1 MSNERWQHLK
11 ELLHQVLELPPD
23 RRSEFLDN
31 ACAADSAMRVELES
45 LLLAGEKV
53 PPGFLQ
59 SAPWDG
65 IDFAIGALQP
75 GQTFARHFHL
85 ISKLGEGGMGQVW
98 LAEQTSPVNRQV
110 ALKLIKAG
118 MYDDAVEQRFRA
130 ELQSLAIMDHP
141 AIAKVFDAGI
151 TAQGQPYF
159 VMEYVPGLPITR
171 YCDEKRLGIPARLE
185 LFVRVCDGVQH
196 AHQKAIIHRDL
207 KPPNI
212 LVQEVDGYPTPRIID
227 FGLAKAITPELT
239 GESVYTR
246 WGQFIG
252 TPGYMSPEQL
262 DTNVRDIDT
271 RTDVYS
277 LGVVLYVLLTGTLP
291 FETKRWHQQ
300 PLDELLRELRLEE
313 PPSPSSKISADR
325 NTSTATAH
333 ARCTEP
339 KQLAKLLRGD
349 LDAITAKA
357 LERDRA
363 RRYGTP
369 SELAA
374 DIQRYLRHEP
384 VLARPASA
392 PYRLK
397 KYVRRHRFG
406 VSAAAALALLLCV
419 FAVLQAQE
427 LRATIRE
434 RDRANHAR
442 DRALSL
448 AARNHAVQEFL
459 DLLISDAAQS
469 ERPMNVNDMLDRSE
483 LLAASEFHD
492 DPENRAA
499 VLDMLGLHYHTIE
512 SDTRAEALMQQ
523 ALAAVASSSDLDLRA
538 QLRCDHALIIGS
550 LGKVTEAKS
559 ALTAVIDAPGTDDE
573 QAADC
578 LEYLSYLAQDAN
590 DAGEAL
596 KYGNLALE
604 RLRRVPHASPSVMA
618 DFLGTVA
625 YAEHLGGHNADAERD
640 YAGALQ
646 LFARAGRERSANA
659 ISVRNNWGIV
669 SDGAGDSRRALE
681 IFDGTLLMLRE
692 GGNSQIPPYL
702 IGNQARQL
710 ENVGRYP
717 EARAAYGRC
726 VELAEKSSSSAQYC
740 LAGLASVAVSTDD
753 PVAAE
758 GYLAKA
764 SAIAGS
770 VPAGSPAA
778 LALLLTRGRLALERG
793 RLEEARASFTAVI
806 GDQRPIATT
815 VRALLARSELNGRES
830 NWTEAGKDA
839 RRGLEIAQQLQGGIA
854 YSSRTGLAWLAIG
867 RALAAQGDS
876 AGAHEAYKAA
886 TDHLSHTVDPGFPA
900 LADAE
905 ERLRSGAASD

>member
-1 MSNERWQHLK
+1 
-11 ELLHQVLELPPD
+11 
-23 RRSEFLDN
+23 
-31 ACAADSAMRVELES
+31 MRIELES
-45 LLLAGEKV
+45 LLLAGENV
-53 PPGFLQ
+53 PPAFLQ
-59 SAPWDG
+59 STPWDHV
-65 IDFAIGALQP
+65 DFAAGALQA

-98 LAEQTSPVNRQV
+98 LAEQTSPVTRQV

-118 MYDDAVEQRFRA
+118 MTDDAVEQRFRS

-141 AIAKVFDAGI
+141 AIAKVFDAGT

-171 YCDEKRLGIPARLE
+171 YCDERRLDIPARLG
-185 LFVRVCDGVQH
+185 LFVRVCEGVQH

-212 LVQEVDGYPTPRIID
+212 LVQDVDGNPAPRIID
-227 FGLAKAITPELT
+227 FGLAKAVTPQLT

-246 WGQFIG
+246 LGQFIG

-262 DTNVRDIDT
+262 DTQRDVDT

-277 LGVVLYVLLTGTLP
+277 LGVVLYVLLAGTLP
-291 FETKRWHQQ
+291 FETKRWHRQ

-313 PPSPSSKISADR
+313 PPSPSSKIIADR
-325 NTSTATAH
+325 DTSAATAH
-333 ARCTEP
+333 SRCTEP
-339 KQLAKLLRGD
+339 KQLVKLLRGD

-392 PYRLK
+392 SYRLK

-406 VSAAAALALLLCV
+406 VSAAAVLALLLCA
-419 FAVLQAQE
+419 FAMLQAQE

-434 RDRANHAR
+434 RDRANHER

-469 ERPMNVNDMLDRSE
+469 QKPMNVNDMLDRSE
-483 LLAASEFHD
+483 SLAASEFHD

-499 VLDMLGLHYHTIE
+499 VLDMLGLHYHTTGG
-512 SDTRAEALMQQ
+512 DARAEPLMQQ
-523 ALAAVASSSDLDLRA
+523 ALAALSSSSDLDLRA
-538 QLRCDHALIIGS
+538 QVRCDHALIIGS
-550 LGKVTEAKS
+550 LGKSTEAKN
-559 ALTAVIDAPGTDDE
+559 ALTAVVETPGTDDE

-590 DAGEAL
+590 DAAGAL
-596 KYGNLALE
+596 KYGQLALE
-604 RLRRVPHASPSVMA
+604 RLRGVPHASPSVVA

-625 YAEHLGGHNADAERD
+625 YAEHLGGHNAEAERD
-640 YAGALQ
+640 YAGSLR
-646 LFARAGRERSANA
+646 LFTQAGRERSANA
-659 ISVRNNWGIV
+659 ISVRNNWAIV

-681 IFDGTLLMLRE
+681 IFEETLRMLRE
-692 GGNSQIPPYL
+692 GGNAEIPPYL
-702 IGNQARQL
+702 LGNQARQL
-710 ENVGRYP
+710 ENIGRYP
-717 EARAAYGRC
+717 ESRAAYGRC
-726 VELAEKSSSSAQYC
+726 VELAEKSGTSAQTTYC
-740 LAGLASVAVSTDD
+740 LVGLASVAVSTND
-753 PVAAE
+753 PAAAE
-758 GYLAKA
+758 EYLGKA
-764 SAIAGS
+764 SAISADR

-778 LALLLTRGRLALERG
+778 LALLLTQGRLALQRG
-793 RLEEARASFTAVI
+793 RLDEARASFTAVI
-806 GDQRPIATT
+806 GGQRPIATT
-815 VRALLARSELNGRES
+815 VRALLARSELSARES
-830 NWTEAGKDA
+830 NWTEAGTDA
-839 RRGLEIAQQLQGGIA
+839 RRALEIAQQLQGGTA
-854 YSSRTGLAWLAIG
+854 YSSRTGLAWLMIG
-867 RALAAQGDS
+867 RTLTAQGDS
-876 AGAHEAYKAA
+876 RGAHEAYEAA
-886 TDHLSHTVDPGFPA
+886 TAHLSHTVDPGFPA

-905 ERLRSGAASD
+905 ARLRSGESSESSR

>member
-1 MSNERWQHLK
+1 VNIEHWQRLK
-11 ELLHQVLELPPD
+11 ELLQQALELPPD
-23 RRSEFLDN
+23 RRAAFLDD
-31 ACAADSAMRVELES
+31 ACAADAAMRIELES
-45 LLLAGEKV
+45 LLLAGENV

-59 SAPWDG
+59 STPWDQVE
-65 IDFAIGALQP
+65 FAAGALRP

-141 AIAKVFDAGI
+141 AIAKVFDAG
-151 TAQGQPYF
+151 TTGQGQPYF
-159 VMEYVPGLPITR
+159 VMEYVPGIPITR
-171 YCDEKRLGIPARLE
+171 YCDEKRLDIAARLE

-212 LVQEVDGYPTPRIID
+212 LVQEVDGNPAPRIID
-227 FGLAKAITPELT
+227 FGLAKAITPQLT

-246 WGQFIG
+246 VGQFMG
-252 TPGYMSPEQL
+252 TPGYMSPEQM
-262 DTNVRDIDT
+262 DTQVRDVDT

-313 PPSPSSKISADR
+313 PPSPSSKIGADR
-325 NTSTATAH
+325 DTSAATAH

-339 KQLAKLLRGD
+339 KQLMKALRGD

-384 VLARPASA
+384 VSARPAGAS
-392 PYRLK
+392 YRLK

-406 VSAAAALALLLCV
+406 ASAAAALALLVCA
-419 FAVLQAQE
+419 FALLQARE

-434 RDRANHAR
+434 RDRANHER

-459 DLLISDAAQS
+459 DLLITDAAQS
-469 ERPMNVNDMLDRSE
+469 EKPMSVNDMLDRSE
-483 LLAASEFHD
+483 LLAATEFHD

-499 VLDMLGLHYHTIE
+499 VLDMLGVHYHTIE
-512 SDTRAEALMQQ
+512 SDTRAEALLQQ
-523 ALAAVASSSDLDLRA
+523 ALAAVASSSDSDLRA
-538 QLRCDHALIIGS
+538 QVRCDHALVVGS

-559 ALTAVIDAPGTDDE
+559 ALTAVIEAPGTDDE

-578 LEYLSYLAQDAN
+578 LEYLSYLAQNAN
-590 DAGEAL
+590 DAADAL

-618 DFLGTVA
+618 DFVGTVA
-625 YAEHLGGHNADAERD
+625 YAEHLGGDNADAERD
-640 YAGALQ
+640 YVEALR

-681 IFDGTLLMLRE
+681 IFDETLRMLRE
-692 GGNSQIPPYL
+692 SGNSQIPPYL
-702 IGNQARQL
+702 IGNEARQL

-726 VELAEKSSSSAQYC
+726 VELAEKSSPSAQYC

-753 PVAAE
+753 LVAAE
-758 GYLAKA
+758 GYLSKA
-764 SAIAGS
+764 SAMAGS
-770 VPAGSPAA
+770 VPAGSSAA
-778 LALLLTRGRLALERG
+778 LALLLTQGRLALQRG
-793 RLEEARASFTAVI
+793 RLEEARASLTAVI
-806 GDQRPIATT
+806 GGQRPIAAT
-815 VRALLARSELNGRES
+815 VRALLARSELNARES
-830 NWTEAGKDA
+830 KWPEAGADA
-839 RRGLEIAQQLQGGIA
+839 RRALEIAQQLQGGIA
-854 YSSRTGLAWLAIG
+854 YSSRTGLAWLMIG
-867 RALAAQGDS
+867 RALTAQGDS
-876 AGAHEAYKAA
+876 LGAHEAYKAA
-886 TDHLSHTVDPGFPA
+886 TAHLSHTVDPGFAA
-900 LADAE
+900 LTDAE
-905 ERLRSGAASD
+905 ARLRSGEAAD